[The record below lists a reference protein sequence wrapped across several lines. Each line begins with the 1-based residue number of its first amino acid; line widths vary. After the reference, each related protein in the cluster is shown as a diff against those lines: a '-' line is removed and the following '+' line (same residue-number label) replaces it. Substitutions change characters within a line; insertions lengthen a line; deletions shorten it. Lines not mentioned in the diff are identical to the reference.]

1 MVRHFPRHEGQSV
14 GRPQRAANA
23 GILARVAGP
32 NDHGPA
38 RRIHRGLEQIACGL
52 RNDRRRRPGRKPAL
66 ANDNADQRH
75 DTISRQQV
83 EDFLFAEADLLDNW
97 RLDEWLG
104 LFDQQRGGYIMPT
117 TDLPDGDPSS
127 ALYLIADDMPKLRSR
142 VEQLLGGLTW
152 AENPRSR
159 TRHMVSNVRI
169 AGREGE
175 ALLVKANF
183 VVFRM
188 RFQNIDPYVG
198 EYHYKL
204 IPGNGGFTILERRVV
219 LDLEALRPHGK
230 VSFIV

>member
-1 MVRHFPRHEGQSV
+1 M
-14 GRPQRAANA
+14 
-23 GILARVAGP
+23 
-32 NDHGPA
+32 
-38 RRIHRGLEQIACGL
+38 
-52 RNDRRRRPGRKPAL
+52 

>member
-1 MVRHFPRHEGQSV
+1 
-14 GRPQRAANA
+14 
-23 GILARVAGP
+23 
-32 NDHGPA
+32 
-38 RRIHRGLEQIACGL
+38 
-52 RNDRRRRPGRKPAL
+52 L
-66 ANDNADQRH
+66 ANDKAEQRR

-97 RLDEWLG
+97 RLDEWLR
-104 LFDQQRGGYIMPT
+104 LFDQERGGYYMPT
-117 TDLPDGDPSS
+117 TDLPNGDSGT

-142 VEQLLGGLTW
+142 VQQLLGGLTW

-169 AGREGE
+169 VGSEGE
-175 ALLVKANF
+175 ALLVRANF

-188 RFQNIDPYVG
+188 RFQNIDPYIG

-204 IPGNGGFTILERRVV
+204 VPGNGTFAILERRVV